1 MTMMSPPP
9 SPSPSPSLHVGHHHP
24 SPPLLH
30 LTTTI
35 TNSQHRTHR
44 LVSPSTNSRTNST
57 PNTQSPSNSPLHF
70 QLSANNNLYHW
81 NALISKYTKN
91 NLCYEAILAFQHF
104 LQTDHTPD
112 NFTLPCVIKSCIGIQ
127 DLGTGLAVHG
137 IAVKLGLISDVYISN
152 ALVTMYGKFGYLEDA
167 VKVFDE
173 MPQRNLV
180 TWNSL
185 ILGLLENG
193 CFRESIDVFVE
204 LLVSED
210 DLIPDVVTLVTLL
223 PVCGDEKD
231 VLVGRMMQS
240 LAVKLGLYC
249 DTMVQNA
256 LMDMYLK
263 CGCMVEAGM
272 ILDRNENKNVVSWN
286 SIILGCSKEGEVEQT
301 FQLLRNMQSGRNSV
315 KPDQVTVLNVLK
327 VCLHCSQLLKVK
339 ELHGYS
345 IRHGVEC
352 DQFVANA
359 FIAAYA
365 RCECGSSLCLA
376 ENVFNIMKDTSSSS
390 WNALI
395 SGYAQN
401 GNPLKAIDL
410 FVKMISLGF
419 KPDWYSIGS
428 LLLACTELKLLRYG
442 KEAHGYVI
450 RNGLETDLHITNS
463 LLSFYIQCE
472 KPLSAKI
479 MFDGLKNKNLVSW
492 NAMITGYSQQ
502 KQANEALN
510 LFRTLVSSGIQPNE
524 ISVTSVI
531 SACTQLCSIR
541 LGKSVHCYTLKN
553 SFTTDIFVN
562 SSIIDMYSKT
572 GCIEASQN
580 VFNQSDKNHIGLWTN
595 LIAAYGIHGNG
606 NEAMK
611 LFYEMQRLN
620 MKPDHFTFIS
630 ILMACNHGGLVKEG
644 LKIFNEMQTI
654 HGVMPKLEHYACL
667 IDMLG
672 RARRFDDAM
681 LLINEMPEEPDARI
695 WSSLLS
701 SCRVHGNMEL
711 GKKVAD
717 KLLQLDP
724 NKAENYVLSSNLF
737 ASFSKW
743 DDVRIMRQRM
753 KKLKLKK
760 EVGCSW
766 IEFEGKV
773 YNFFAGDKA
782 LPDIHDMWRKLE
794 NDITRRGYKP
804 ETKCVLHELT
814 EDEKVDILRG
824 HSEKLA
830 VSFGLLRARKGV
842 TLRIFKNLRICEDCH
857 NAIKLVSKAVD
868 REIIV
873 RDNKRFH
880 HFRCGHCSCGE
891 YW

>member
-1 MTMMSPPP
+1 M
-9 SPSPSPSLHVGHHHP
+9 
-24 SPPLLH
+24 
-30 LTTTI
+30 
-35 TNSQHRTHR
+35 
-44 LVSPSTNSRTNST
+44 
-57 PNTQSPSNSPLHF
+57 
-70 QLSANNNLYHW
+70 
-81 NALISKYTKN
+81 
-91 NLCYEAILAFQHF
+91 
-104 LQTDHTPD
+104 
-112 NFTLPCVIKSCIGIQ
+112 
-127 DLGTGLAVHG
+127 
-137 IAVKLGLISDVYISN
+137 KLNLISDVFVSN
-152 ALVTMYGKFGYLEDA
+152 SLVTMYGKFGYLEDA
-167 VKVFDE
+167 VKVFDK

-180 TWNSL
+180 TWNAM
-185 ILGLLENG
+185 ILGVLENG
-193 CFRESIDVFVE
+193 CFRESIDLFVE
-204 LLVSED
+204 LLMSEEG
-210 DLIPDVVTLVTLL
+210 LVPDVVTLVTLL

-231 VLVGRMMQS
+231 VLVGRMLQS
-240 LAVKLGLYC
+240 LAVKLGLYH

-263 CGCMVEAGM
+263 CGCMIEAGM
-272 ILDRNENKNVVSWN
+272 ILERIENKNVVSWN
-286 SIILGCSKEGEVEQT
+286 LMILGCAKEGEAEQT
-301 FQLLRNMQSGRNSV
+301 FQLLRNMQSGGRCV

-327 VCLHCSQLLKVK
+327 ACLHRLQLLKVK

-345 IRHGVEC
+345 IRHAIEC
-352 DQFVANA
+352 EQFVANA
-359 FIAAYA
+359 FILAYA
-365 RCECGSSLCLA
+365 RCECGSTLSMA
-376 ENVFNIMKDTSSSS
+376 ENVFKMMKNMSSSS

-401 GNPLKAIDL
+401 GNPLKALDL
-410 FVKMISLGF
+410 FAKMTSLGF

-428 LLLACTELKLLRYG
+428 LLLACAELKLLQYG
-442 KEAHGYVI
+442 KETHGFVI
-450 RNGLETDLHITNS
+450 RNGLETDLHIINS
-463 LLSFYIQCE
+463 LISFYIQCE
-472 KPLSAKI
+472 NPLSARI
-479 MFDGLKNKNLVSW
+479 MFDGLKNKNFVSW

-502 KQANEALN
+502 KQPNEALD
-510 LFRTLVSSGIQPNE
+510 LFRNMVSSGIQPNE
-524 ISVTSVI
+524 IAVTSVI
-531 SACTQLCSIR
+531 SACTQLSALR
-541 LGKSVHCYTLKN
+541 LGKSVHCFTLKKN
-553 SFTTDIFVN
+553 LTTDVYIN
-562 SSIIDMYSKT
+562 SSLIDMYSKT
-572 GCIEASQN
+572 GCIKSSQN
-580 VFNQSDKNHIGLWTN
+580 VFNQSDKKQIGLWTV
-595 LIAAYGIHGNG
+595 LISAYGIHGNA

-611 LFYEMQRLN
+611 LFYEMQSLN

-654 HGVMPKLEHYACL
+654 HGVKPKLEHYACL

-681 LLINEMPEEPDARI
+681 MLIYEMPEEPDARI

-701 SCRVHGNMEL
+701 SCRVHGNIEL
-711 GKKVAD
+711 GKRVAD
-717 KLLQLDP
+717 MLLQLDP

-737 ASFSKW
+737 ASFCKW

-753 KKLKLKK
+753 KKLGLKK

-773 YNFFAGDKA
+773 YTFFAGDKA
-782 LPDIHDMWRKLE
+782 FPDIHDMWRKLE
-794 NDITRRGYKP
+794 NDITRHGYKP
-804 ETKCVLHELT
+804 DTKCVLHELT

-868 REIIV
+868 REVIV

-880 HFRCGHCSCGE
+880 RFRYGHCSCGD